1 MTITKQN
8 YLWCF
13 NPSRMLAQGR
23 PLPTPGEQFSIFT
36 GPYGEATLNIADRQ
50 GEVITES
57 NLVREDH
64 FIVIDDFGSTGG
76 VAANFVNDGANTTNW
91 VPNGFVQINID
102 GVWYYQNPEDI
113 KSWGVSGDASP
124 FPKDIT
130 SNFGYLLEPNIY
142 VQPFQTW
149 DVRYVMTNQFPN
161 LILYPFDVG
170 CFAQVYVQYW
180 EFSGS
185 DALICEQLM
194 QLGVEVSVDNVEWFR
209 RQLLLSRGLDT
220 TTWEWYLAI
229 SQKFWTEEREKAK
242 KPDDPHIVHRDKR
255 TRQD

>member
-13 NPSRMLAQGR
+13 NPARMLAQGR
-23 PLPTPGEQFSIFT
+23 PLPSPGEQFSIFT
-36 GPYGEATLNIADRQ
+36 SQYGEAMLNIAERQ
-50 GEVITES
+50 GELITES
-57 NLVREDH
+57 NLIREDH
-64 FIVIDDFGSTGG
+64 FIVIDDFGSTSG
-76 VAANFVNDGANTTNW
+76 VAANAVNDGFNTTNW
-91 VPNGFVQINID
+91 VPNGFVQISID

-142 VQPFQTW
+142 VLPFQTW

-194 QLGVEVSVDNVEWFR
+194 QLRCGS
-209 RQLLLSRGLDT
+209 
-220 TTWEWYLAI
+220 
-229 SQKFWTEEREKAK
+229 
-242 KPDDPHIVHRDKR
+242 
-255 TRQD
+255 